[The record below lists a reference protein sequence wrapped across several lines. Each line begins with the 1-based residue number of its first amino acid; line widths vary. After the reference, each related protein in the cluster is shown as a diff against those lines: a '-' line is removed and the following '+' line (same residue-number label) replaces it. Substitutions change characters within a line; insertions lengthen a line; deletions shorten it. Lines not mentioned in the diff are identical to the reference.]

1 MHYHFYYNR
10 FFSAKRQS
18 LWIPAIVL
26 DIYSNIFAGRCKY
39 FFLCRKQIP
48 VMKPLNIFF
57 RITKTG
63 NGKFLATKN
72 EVNNLIVDVIN
83 RNPSQSSS
91 ALREIAIKELNS
103 SPAAQQVLKTN
114 EYFFIDKVTDIE
126 IVITY
131 LPQEKILSEQ
141 FYTQWRYVQISAPY
155 RLIQYLDENRIV
167 VYSEKTKVI
176 HTIKLDKTVTVIVDE
191 AV

>member
-1 MHYHFYYNR
+1 
-10 FFSAKRQS
+10 
-18 LWIPAIVL
+18 
-26 DIYSNIFAGRCKY
+26 
-39 FFLCRKQIP
+39 
-48 VMKPLNIFF
+48 MKPLNIFF
-57 RITKTG
+57 KITKTG

-72 EVNNLIVDVIN
+72 EVNNLIVDLIN

-114 EYFFIDKVTDIE
+114 EYFFIDTVTDIE

-155 RLIQYLDENRIV
+155 RLVQYLDETRVV
-167 VYSEKTKVI
+167 VYSEKTKVL

-191 AV
+191 TI

>member
-1 MHYHFYYNR
+1 
-10 FFSAKRQS
+10 
-18 LWIPAIVL
+18 
-26 DIYSNIFAGRCKY
+26 
-39 FFLCRKQIP
+39 
-48 VMKPLNIFF
+48 MKPLNIFF

-63 NGKFLATKN
+63 NGKFLTTKN

>member
-10 FFSAKRQS
+10 FFFYKKSNLRV
-18 LWIPAIVL
+18 PALVL
-26 DIYSNIFAGRCKY
+26 DIYSNIFAGKCKY
-39 FFLCRKQIP
+39 FFLCTKQIP
-48 VMKPLNIFF
+48 AMKPLKIFF
-57 RITKTG
+57 KITKTG

-91 ALREIAIKELNS
+91 ALREIGIQELNS

-131 LPQEKILSEQ
+131 LPQEKVFSEQ

-155 RLIQYLDENRIV
+155 RLIQYLDETRVV
-167 VYSEKTKVI
+167 VYSEKTKVL

-191 AV
+191 S